1 MVLRNTPKVAKKS
14 KRPRT
19 FQKLEKALDSG
30 LFATYSIFL
39 SGFFRKPTKIPAKTL
54 R

>member
-30 LFATYSIFL
+30 LFATYSIL
-39 SGFFRKPTKIPAKTL
+39 SYPAFSESLRKFRQK